1 MSNWD
6 LTLYWLHVRTI
17 RSILKSVNQSISTFL
32 LHWQLFINRNHKK
45 SGHQQADSSIDTVDV
60 LRVYGVTSSCP
71 PKLIRAFQ
79 STCCSINSSTTTARG
94 TTTKAATTVRKA
106 SVEVLSIY
114 GVTTDQHS
122 VQQLPLPFKAFWPPM
137 DPNGSL
143 PLLPIMP
150 LWFSTASGSI
160 HLLFTS
166 WNLDVSVWYYL

>member
-1 MSNWD
+1 MSNWN

-17 RSILKSVNQSISTFL
+17 RGILKRKVDNQQ
-32 LHWQLFINRNHKK
+32 H
-45 SGHQQADSSIDTVDV
+45 ADSSIDTIDV
-60 LRVYGVTSSCP
+60 LSFCASFCGVTSSCP

-79 STCCSINSSTTTARG
+79 STFCSFNSSTTTRG
-94 TTTKAATTVRKA
+94 STTKAATTVRKA
-106 SVEVLSIY
+106 SVEGIY

-137 DPNGSL
+137 VPMVL
-143 PLLPIMP
+143 PMP

-160 HLLFTS
+160 HILFTP